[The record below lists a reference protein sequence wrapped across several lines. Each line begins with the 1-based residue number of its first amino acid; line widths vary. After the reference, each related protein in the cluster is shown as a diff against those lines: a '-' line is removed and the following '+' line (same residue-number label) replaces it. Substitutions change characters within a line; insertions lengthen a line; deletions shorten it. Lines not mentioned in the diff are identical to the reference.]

1 MGFSFFRH
9 ISKAVDNLRKIG
21 NTENVKKD
29 FLSFIEQK
37 RKWYGFM
44 RKHTDRQ
51 PRERSK
57 DEIPFRDM
65 TPAQKR
71 SYLWDYWKLPALVVI
86 GIVAFVISLVYSMT
100 HTKKPLL
107 SVTVV
112 DCDQDIGM
120 GQRLQD
126 YAKTHDIPE
135 DQAVVTDTVVGTA
148 QSGGGAM
155 SQTGMAF
162 YVRMQSGSED
172 LVVMPEEEFNEFA
185 ESGYFLDLASIVPAE
200 WADRLIVA
208 EQRYDD
214 YEDEQPEPMACAIR
228 LSDIGGFPDS
238 MYTKNAVIAISYNPA
253 HPDTAADFLND
264 LLRNAGK

>member
-1 MGFSFFRH
+1 
-9 ISKAVDNLRKIG
+9 
-21 NTENVKKD
+21 
-29 FLSFIEQK
+29 
-37 RKWYGFM
+37 M

-51 PRERSK
+51 LRERSK

-65 TPAQKR
+65 TAAQKR
-71 SYLWDYWKLPALVVI
+71 SYLWDYWKIPALVVI
-86 GIVAFVISLVYSMT
+86 AIVAFAFSIVYSMT

-135 DQAVVTDTVVGTA
+135 DQVAVTDMVVGTA
-148 QSGGGAM
+148 QTGGGAM
-155 SQTGMAF
+155 SQAGMAF
-162 YVRMQSGSED
+162 YVRMQGKSED
-172 LVVMPEEEFNEFA
+172 LVIMPEEEFNEFA
-185 ESGYFLDLASIVPAE
+185 ESGYFLDLTSIVPAE
-200 WADRLIVA
+200 WTDRLVVV

-228 LSDIGGFPDS
+228 LSDIGGFPDT
-238 MYTKNAVIAISYNPA
+238 MYTQNAVIAISYNPA

-264 LLRNAGK
+264 LLRNGGK